1 MHTLMVSVECAV
13 RSNKVGFN
21 MRPQPFECSIKPRSA
36 EIAAIV
42 RKEADAANEQLSIY
56 EPC

>member
-1 MHTLMVSVECAV
+1 
-13 RSNKVGFN
+13 

-42 RKEADAANEQLSIY
+42 RKEADAANEQLSVY